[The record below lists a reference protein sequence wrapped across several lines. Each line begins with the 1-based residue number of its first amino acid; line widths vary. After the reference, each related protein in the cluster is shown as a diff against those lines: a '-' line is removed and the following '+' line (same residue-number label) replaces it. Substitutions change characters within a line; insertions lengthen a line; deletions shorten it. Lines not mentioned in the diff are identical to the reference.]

1 VTADPLSAQVHS
13 QAHAWGVLPKH
24 PKAANIVGCAV
35 NGLQQLKAQPHHA
48 EAPTWT

>member
-24 PKAANIVGCAV
+24 LTAANIVACAV
-35 NGLQQLKAQPHHA
+35 SEPELVNAELDHA
-48 EAPTWT
+48 EAPQWT